1 MKNTLF
7 IILKNTAQNIALFL
21 PFAYMGSIWYL
32 SSKPS
37 DAVINTGLAY
47 DLLLKEGL
55 HLVEFAVLYVL
66 FVFALLAAGLLSTR
80 TNKIAAILSIFYGFI
95 DECHQYFMPYRSFTM
110 IDLLKDTTGVFIAYF
125 IINRKLFAKKNGRND
140 HIKS

>member
-7 IILKNTAQNIALFL
+7 KILKKTAQNIVLLF
-21 PFAYMGSIWYL
+21 PFAYMGFIWYL
-32 SSKPS
+32 SGKPS
-37 DAVINTGLAY
+37 DAIINTGLAY

-66 FVFALLAAGLLSTR
+66 FVFALLAVGRLSTQ
-80 TNKIAAILSIFYGFI
+80 TNKIAATLSIFYGFI

-110 IDLLKDTTGVFIAYF
+110 IDLIKDTTGVLIAYY
-125 IINRKLFAKKNGRND
+125 IIDRKLFSIKDGRND